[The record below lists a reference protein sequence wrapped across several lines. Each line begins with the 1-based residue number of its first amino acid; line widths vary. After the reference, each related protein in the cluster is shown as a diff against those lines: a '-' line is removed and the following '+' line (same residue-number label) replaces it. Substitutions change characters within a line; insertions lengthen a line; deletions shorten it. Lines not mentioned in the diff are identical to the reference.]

1 MAKEGKKK
9 EDGKKKDSA
18 RAHPR
23 SPTDKVLEVD
33 YIMMFLFT
41 LLGVCTRAYLVEHP
55 NSIVFDE
62 EHFGK
67 FLSWY
72 ITGEYFF
79 DIHPPIAKLILAAV
93 GYYAGYDGSHL
104 FNHQGEIFPD
114 HVPFYIL
121 RLVPALVGAL
131 VVPLTYAACRLFG
144 ASPTLAA
151 LGAWFVLFDNVLLGE
166 CRYIVTDA
174 FLFLFDT
181 LCLFATALVAQVRPG
196 TWLYRPSVFLVGI
209 AVGCAMSVKYTAAGI
224 VGTVAVHQLFLA
236 GRELAAVSHKRGGFS
251 RWLLVVLERA
261 VIIALTAGVIFIGCW
276 MLHFYYLP
284 YGGTGNDFHS
294 TPFKAM
300 LIEKETGLPV
310 AKSKTPMFS
319 FFQRFSELSR
329 TMHNANMGI
338 MTKHP
343 FASYWYQWPV
353 ATTKSLLMWQETYKG
368 KVGMWLWLIGNPVV
382 WISSFV
388 LGVVAAAFLIVSS
401 LMLVLST
408 PRDDGPE
415 TVLLASFTRLW
426 LPICALAV
434 GWLGNVVPFAL
445 VPRETW
451 LYHYAPGLIVAIMLM
466 SVALESFQQ
475 LLRVKFREVFFLYR
489 LLLVFLFVAVAAM
502 FAYLSSWVY
511 AIPLLESEKNDM
523 FLFDSWRP

>member
-1 MAKEGKKK
+1 MAKEKKKK
-9 EDGKKKDSA
+9 EPVKE
-18 RAHPR
+18 RPR
-23 SPTDKVLEVD
+23 GPTDSILEID
-33 YIMMFLFT
+33 YVMVFLF
-41 LLGVCTRAYLVEHP
+41 LVLGVCTRAYLVEHP

-79 DIHPPIAKLILAAV
+79 DIHPPIAKLVLAVV

-114 HVPFYIL
+114 HVPYYVL
-121 RLVPALVGAL
+121 RLIPALVGGL
-131 VVPLTYAACRLFG
+131 VVPVAYMACRLFG

-151 LGAWFVLFDNVLLGE
+151 LGAWFILFDNVLLGE

-174 FLFLFDT
+174 FLFFFDT
-181 LCLFATALVAQVRPG
+181 LCLFSTALVAQAKPG
-196 TWLYRPSVFLVGI
+196 SWLYRPSVFLVGV

-224 VGTVAVHQLFLA
+224 VGTVGVHQLFLA
-236 GRELAAVSHKRGGFS
+236 CSELARYGSKRGGFR
-251 RWLLVVLERA
+251 RWLFVVLERF
-261 VIIALTAGVIFIGCW
+261 VIIALTALVIFFGCW

-319 FFQRFSELSR
+319 FFSRFAELSR
-329 TMHNANMGI
+329 TMHSANMGI
-338 MTKHP
+338 LTKHP
-343 FASYWYQWPV
+343 FASYWYQWPI
-353 ATTKSLLMWQETYKG
+353 AATKSLLMWQEVYKG

-382 WISSFV
+382 WIASFV
-388 LGVVAAAFLIVSS
+388 FGVLASAFLIFSS
-401 LMLVLST
+401 LMLVLGS
-408 PRDDGPE
+408 PREDGPE
-415 TVLLASFTRLW
+415 MLLLAMFQRMW
-426 LPICALAV
+426 LPVCSLAI

-445 VPRETW
+445 IPRETW
-451 LYHYAPGLIVAIMLM
+451 LYHYAPGLIVAVMLM
-466 SVALESFQQ
+466 SVSLESIGQAIRVRWPDIYLGFQ
-475 LLRVKFREVFFLYR
+475 LA
-489 LLLVFLFVAVAAM
+489 LVLLFVLVAAM
-502 FAYLSSWVY
+502 FVYLSPWVY
-511 AIPLLESEKNDM
+511 AIPLTEAEKESM
-523 FLFDSWRP
+523 FLFSSWRP